1 MKIFPFSEMGST
13 SVRAAQEMLQTL
25 SLIETKSP
33 SSEVVP
39 QSAKTITCVSEL
51 QTLSQELSNLLRGA
65 KSSDLGKEVDVEL
78 HNMDKLIEDSA
89 ARIAAM
95 LAKSQAG
102 DTGIKL
108 EVNGKILDSCTHLM
122 AAIKNLVIKSK
133 ALQAEIVLQGKVLI
147 LIIHILTL
155 LDLI

>member
-1 MKIFPFSEMGST
+1 MGST

-147 LIIHILTL
+147 MIIHILTW